1 MNQDE
6 EVPTRVTRG
15 ALRRRSVDQEAT
27 PQKPAGAATG
37 GTPKKSASTTKKVN
51 ALNAIQETEG
61 RPSTPTVGRNTR
73 RRMSETSDTP
83 TILPNKLV
91 QYLKE
96 AEIGAEPGRRSRNT
110 SLTEE
115 NLNELNA
122 AYEGGSSVM
131 PTRSRTPARLRASN
145 EALTSMNSPQPAVRR
160 STRRNSVTSDDGSV
174 QSLPVTT
181 PKLTSGLRVLK
192 DDTIIEED
200 ASDDRA
206 ESVSSEA
213 STRTTRRQSTVAKK
227 SASPSPRRTAES
239 PVSSVKTDATPP
251 RAMKTPR
258 VSLSPLMLPKG
269 SPRSKNVSFC
279 DDSKQDDSHSS
290 FPKTPTS
297 VSKEVV
303 IVVNDLRNSDLK
315 GLSPKVDREVNL
327 PGKSEPTGDQMKSS
341 PKSPKSVNLVGDS
354 VPEMKANDESCSIAA
369 SPKPGKD
376 TIEQPNSTSKDK
388 MNSSSTVLIDNGTEA
403 IDSSNN
409 VSGIELLDSS
419 VVEIS
424 DSIMEANTSV
434 KDTSSVANKSTS
446 EGEKLSQSWSQSVRR
461 SATKGI
467 DEFSVRKQEEQERL
481 EEETEKLQKAPLK
494 SPLKPRSPAAKAASA
509 DESIDEDNDDELEN
523 EEEAQDKNELLDDE
537 AVEMEGYESGDSL
550 ASDLR
555 REMEENE
562 IMDQGED
569 LGSEDTEE
577 NDEQEEDEED
587 GNDSW
592 IVSSGDEAEQLNE
605 DELLKDTEDE
615 DLQTKNA
622 SLKDEKK
629 TKTPKRRRIIEMVD
643 DSDEDTKAS
652 DEERKETAKSPKN
665 LSSKRSLT
673 PVGGKENNTPTKKL
687 NLSQINDAVQN
698 KNQDK
703 LVNNTPDKND
713 TSMES
718 STDEQQV
725 GNGNETMLPAT
736 PAHKTPSKDTGAA
749 LHSATKSLSNSKH
762 GNGEKEVAAEDD
774 ENDTS
779 GNSETMFQDAE
790 DGGETVQKSDDAM
803 EKDVSLSKSPT
814 KSVIASRKS
823 FPAASITTKDVIG
836 RKSLP
841 ANGHMQAAIQ
851 SETDEGGESSQPD
864 ATQNDEVAEAEALV
878 ENVEVE
884 NAEHD
889 DKTQA
894 EPAPAEFTMDQ
905 PADEAPTKPGRKS
918 MPAVPLI
925 SAQFYIGAS
934 KKRATIGGEDAHVQT
949 STPKSNQ
956 SLSGK
961 DKGKKTPVEKKATT
975 ANGGSTVLNPFAQA
989 KNKAR
994 LSLDSGAGQQKPEK
1008 KDKLRRSLPSQ
1019 FVEESMD
1026 VDEAPMNEN
1035 VAEEPSKPDDDKDMM
1050 DEVEVVENQEPE
1062 NGKQQSKAPKPK
1074 RKALEDYD
1082 LANILSRCNEV
1093 IREDK
1098 ERKKEVASAIRKK
1111 KEEKK
1116 RLRELEKQEE
1126 LEASKAAAAAAAA
1139 AAAGSGGTTNGDD
1152 GGLNS
1157 STTGNDSLSQG
1168 GEGLKK
1174 KKKRKPKV
1182 KNYLLDELAE
1192 TRKERLEQALRHKL
1206 EVIERRKQ
1214 RKKER
1219 QLEQQKQLDKENG
1232 NATGA
1237 SGGIGAKLEKIK
1249 KKQKAKSNQESSD
1262 KSKNPPVRVALSA
1275 FAVFNQLQNHPEQ
1288 VQSLEDKTQKSEKS
1302 ELMAPAVEKKQHK
1315 KSPKK
1320 EEASDPQ
1327 PEAKEA
1333 AKTDKAAVA
1342 DEKAKQA
1349 TTLKDSEQTKKKKR
1363 TERQL
1368 DGSDPSFSDEKISST
1383 DVVVA
1388 AVTKKA
1394 TPAVQTQ
1401 SESSAVKSDS
1411 KINPLLSKSA
1421 SDGLVQEVEKLTK
1434 KQKRKLAAM
1443 ETTPTNPQKDVTPEG
1458 VPAKEMKASSFEEAQ
1473 TNSVGAKRKEKMRNQ
1488 TMVESD
1494 TVPKQKKSK
1503 KQSTQNGHAEDHSSN
1518 LAGAKSAFAMH
1529 ENHTDGQEV
1538 VEKKKKKAKKH
1549 HAVQPEI
1556 DTDQDHS
1563 TVEQS
1568 RKKTAILER
1577 ESTTTASAV
1586 PTKKRKREQTDSPAA
1601 TVASTPRPAKHT
1613 KLRVLQRIESGGFF
1627 EENVTPDKIRLKR
1640 NFGFQEQQA
1649 TPAKQLGF
1657 RVSSLLPTDQNELR
1671 AVASSSKTHSKDGR
1685 MKSKLGGSVLS
1696 GPPSRSLPLPVWTS
1710 SGVFI
1715 ESSVDDSNGN
1725 TDGKQRKQQ
1734 QGSNHKT
1741 DTGYIQ
1747 LKGPGKADF
1756 RLKTLRPGSAAEK
1769 PHRVDSSTTE
1779 QSVLNFKR
1787 KQLLEKTAH
1796 LREKKSN
1803 RV

>member
-61 RPSTPTVGRNTR
+61 RPSTPTVGRSTR

-91 QYLKE
+91 QNLKE
-96 AEIGAEPGRRSRNT
+96 AEIGAETGRRSRNT

-145 EALTSMNSPQPAVRR
+145 EALASMNSPQPAVRR

-213 STRTTRRQSTVAKK
+213 STRTTRRQSTAAKK
-227 SASPSPRRTAES
+227 SASPSPRRIAES
-239 PVSSVKTDATPP
+239 P
-251 RAMKTPR
+251 
-258 VSLSPLMLPKG
+258 
-269 SPRSKNVSFC
+269 
-279 DDSKQDDSHSS
+279 
-290 FPKTPTS
+290 
-297 VSKEVV
+297 
-303 IVVNDLRNSDLK
+303 
-315 GLSPKVDREVNL
+315 
-327 PGKSEPTGDQMKSS
+327 
-341 PKSPKSVNLVGDS
+341 
-354 VPEMKANDESCSIAA
+354 
-369 SPKPGKD
+369 
-376 TIEQPNSTSKDK
+376 
-388 MNSSSTVLIDNGTEA
+388 
-403 IDSSNN
+403 
-409 VSGIELLDSS
+409 
-419 VVEIS
+419 
-424 DSIMEANTSV
+424 
-434 KDTSSVANKSTS
+434 
-446 EGEKLSQSWSQSVRR
+446 
-461 SATKGI
+461 GI
-467 DEFSVRKQEEQERL
+467 DEFSVRRQEEQERL

-494 SPLKPRSPAAKAASA
+494 SPVKPRSPAAKAASA
-509 DESIDEDNDDELEN
+509 DERIDEDNDDEQED

-577 NDEQEEDEED
+577 NDEQEEDDED

-622 SLKDEKK
+622 SLKDEEK

-673 PVGGKENNTPTKKL
+673 P
-687 NLSQINDAVQN
+687 
-698 KNQDK
+698 
-703 LVNNTPDKND
+703 
-713 TSMES
+713 
-718 STDEQQV
+718 
-725 GNGNETMLPAT
+725 
-736 PAHKTPSKDTGAA
+736 
-749 LHSATKSLSNSKH
+749 
-762 GNGEKEVAAEDD
+762 
-774 ENDTS
+774 
-779 GNSETMFQDAE
+779 SETE
-790 DGGETVQKSDDAM
+790 
-803 EKDVSLSKSPT
+803 
-814 KSVIASRKS
+814 
-823 FPAASITTKDVIG
+823 
-836 RKSLP
+836 
-841 ANGHMQAAIQ
+841 
-851 SETDEGGESSQPD
+851 EGGECQPD
-864 ATQNDEVAEAEALV
+864 ATQNDEVKEAEALV

-884 NAEHD
+884 NGELD
-889 DKTQA
+889 DKTQT
-894 EPAPAEFTMDQ
+894 EPAPAEFTLDQ

-934 KKRATIGGEDAHVQT
+934 KKRATIGGEDAQVQT
-949 STPKSNQ
+949 STPKPNQ
-956 SLSGK
+956 TLSGK
-961 DKGKKTPVEKKATT
+961 EKAKKTPVDKKATT

-989 KNKAR
+989 KNKTR

-1008 KDKLRRSLPSQ
+1008 KDKLRRSLPLQ
-1019 FVEESMD
+1019 FVEEPME

-1035 VAEEPSKPDDDKDMM
+1035 VAEEPSKPDDDKEMN

-1111 KEEKK
+1111 K
-1116 RLRELEKQEE
+1116 
-1126 LEASKAAAAAAAA
+1126 
-1139 AAAGSGGTTNGDD
+1139 
-1152 GGLNS
+1152 
-1157 STTGNDSLSQG
+1157 
-1168 GEGLKK
+1168 
-1174 KKKRKPKV
+1174 
-1182 KNYLLDELAE
+1182 
-1192 TRKERLEQALRHKL
+1192 
-1206 EVIERRKQ
+1206 
-1214 RKKER
+1214 
-1219 QLEQQKQLDKENG
+1219 
-1232 NATGA
+1232 
-1237 SGGIGAKLEKIK
+1237 
-1249 KKQKAKSNQESSD
+1249 
-1262 KSKNPPVRVALSA
+1262 
-1275 FAVFNQLQNHPEQ
+1275 
-1288 VQSLEDKTQKSEKS
+1288 
-1302 ELMAPAVEKKQHK
+1302 
-1315 KSPKK
+1315 
-1320 EEASDPQ
+1320 
-1327 PEAKEA
+1327 
-1333 AKTDKAAVA
+1333 
-1342 DEKAKQA
+1342 
-1349 TTLKDSEQTKKKKR
+1349 
-1363 TERQL
+1363 
-1368 DGSDPSFSDEKISST
+1368 
-1383 DVVVA
+1383 
-1388 AVTKKA
+1388 
-1394 TPAVQTQ
+1394 
-1401 SESSAVKSDS
+1401 
-1411 KINPLLSKSA
+1411 
-1421 SDGLVQEVEKLTK
+1421 
-1434 KQKRKLAAM
+1434 
-1443 ETTPTNPQKDVTPEG
+1443 
-1458 VPAKEMKASSFEEAQ
+1458 
-1473 TNSVGAKRKEKMRNQ
+1473 
-1488 TMVESD
+1488 
-1494 TVPKQKKSK
+1494 
-1503 KQSTQNGHAEDHSSN
+1503 
-1518 LAGAKSAFAMH
+1518 
-1529 ENHTDGQEV
+1529 
-1538 VEKKKKKAKKH
+1538 
-1549 HAVQPEI
+1549 
-1556 DTDQDHS
+1556 
-1563 TVEQS
+1563 
-1568 RKKTAILER
+1568 
-1577 ESTTTASAV
+1577 
-1586 PTKKRKREQTDSPAA
+1586 
-1601 TVASTPRPAKHT
+1601 
-1613 KLRVLQRIESGGFF
+1613 LRVLQRIESGGFF

-1640 NFGFQEQQA
+1640 NFGFQERQA

-1657 RVSSLLPTDQNELR
+1657 KVSSLLPTDQNELR

-1685 MKSKLGGSVLS
+1685 MKSKHGGSVLS
-1696 GPPSRSLPLPVWTS
+1696 EPPSRSLPLPVWTS

-1715 ESSVDDSNGN
+1715 ESSVDDNGN

-1734 QGSNHKT
+1734 PGSNQKT

-1747 LKGPGKADF
+1747 LKGQGKADF
-1756 RLKTLRPGSAAEK
+1756 RLKTLRPGPAAEK
-1769 PHRVDSSTTE
+1769 PHRVDPSTTE

-1796 LREKKSN
+1796 LREKKKSN

>member
-27 PQKPAGAATG
+27 PQKPAGAATS

-91 QYLKE
+91 QNLKE
-96 AEIGAEPGRRSRNT
+96 AEIVAEPGRRSRNT

-145 EALTSMNSPQPAVRR
+145 EALASMNSPQPAVRR

-227 SASPSPRRTAES
+227 SASPSPRRIAES

-303 IVVNDLRNSDLK
+303 VVVNDLRNSNLK

-327 PGKSEPTGDQMKSS
+327 PGKSEPTGDQLKSS
-341 PKSPKSVNLVGDS
+341 PKSPKSESLVGDS
-354 VPEMKANDESCSIAA
+354 VPEMKANDESSSIAA

-376 TIEQPNSTSKDK
+376 TTIEQPNSTSKNK

-403 IDSSNN
+403 IDSSDN
-409 VSGIELLDSS
+409 VSGIELLESS

-424 DSIMEANTSV
+424 DSITEANTSV

-494 SPLKPRSPAAKAASA
+494 SPLKPRSPASKAAST
-509 DESIDEDNDDELEN
+509 DERIDEDNDDELED
-523 EEEAQDKNELLDDE
+523 EEEAHDKNELLDDE

-577 NDEQEEDEED
+577 NDEQEEDDED

-622 SLKDEKK
+622 SVKDEEK

-673 PVGGKENNTPTKKL
+673 PVGGKENNTPIKKL
-687 NLSQINDAVQN
+687 NLSQINDAVEN
-698 KNQDK
+698 KDQDK
-703 LVNNTPDKND
+703 LANNTPAKND

-725 GNGNETMLPAT
+725 GNGNEAMLPAT

-762 GNGEKEVAAEDD
+762 GDGENEVAAEDD
-774 ENDTS
+774 EIDTS

-841 ANGHMQAAIQ
+841 ANANMQAAIQ
-851 SETDEGGESSQPD
+851 SETDEGGECQPD
-864 ATQNDEVAEAEALV
+864 ATQNDEVQKSEALV

-884 NAEHD
+884 NVELD

-894 EPAPAEFTMDQ
+894 EPAPAEFTLDQ

-961 DKGKKTPVEKKATT
+961 DKGKKMPVEKKAAT

-1008 KDKLRRSLPSQ
+1008 KDKLRRSLPLQ
-1019 FVEESMD
+1019 FVEEQME

-1035 VAEEPSKPDDDKDMM
+1035 VAEEPSKPDDDKEMN
-1050 DEVEVVENQEPE
+1050 DEVEVVENQEPG

-1074 RKALEDYD
+1074 RKVLEDYD
-1082 LANILSRCNEV
+1082 LSNILSRCNEV

-1126 LEASKAAAAAAAA
+1126 LEAAKAAAAAAATA
-1139 AAAGSGGTTNGDD
+1139 AAAGSGGTTNDD

-1157 STTGNDSLSQG
+1157 STTGNDSIGQG

-1182 KNYLLDELAE
+1182 KNYLLEELAE
-1192 TRKERLEQALRHKL
+1192 TKKERLEKALRHKL

-1249 KKQKAKSNQESSD
+1249 KKQKAKSNHETGD

-1302 ELMAPAVEKKQHK
+1302 ELMAPAAEKKQHK

-1333 AKTDKAAVA
+1333 ANADKVAVA

-1349 TTLKDSEQTKKKKR
+1349 TALKDSEQTKKKKR

-1368 DGSDPSFSDEKISST
+1368 NGSDPSFSDETISST

-1388 AVTKKA
+1388 ASTKKA
-1394 TPAVQTQ
+1394 TP
-1401 SESSAVKSDS
+1401 AVKSDS

-1421 SDGLVQEVEKLTK
+1421 SDGLVQEVEQLTK

-1458 VPAKEMKASSFEEAQ
+1458 VHAKEMKASSFEEAQ

-1488 TMVESD
+1488 TVVESD
-1494 TVPKQKKSK
+1494 TVPKQKKNK
-1503 KQSTQNGHAEDHSSN
+1503 KQTAQNGHAEDHSSK
-1518 LAGAKSAFAMH
+1518 LAGSKSASAMD

-1556 DTDQDHS
+1556 DTYQDRS

-1627 EENVTPDKIRLKR
+1627 EENVTPDRIRLKR

-1685 MKSKLGGSVLS
+1685 MKSKHGGSVLS

-1715 ESSVDDSNGN
+1715 ESSVDDGNVN
-1725 TDGKQRKQQ
+1725 TDGKLRKQQ
-1734 QGSNHKT
+1734 PGSNHKT

-1747 LKGPGKADF
+1747 LKGQGKADF
-1756 RLKTLRPGSAAEK
+1756 RLKMLRPGPTAEK
-1769 PHRVDSSTTE
+1769 PHRVDPSTTE

-1796 LREKKSN
+1796 LREKKKSN